1 MSQRRTLILAAAII
15 VGALGAFLV
24 WNYVNGVEDKVN
36 EETELVSVYLV
47 DQPIARGTSGNEAQ
61 AYIKKD
67 SLPRKAVPANIIT
80 DPQDIHELTAFFSW
94 TAWAGAAAAVPSRR
108 SSDSAPSPAART
120 TTVSPGSNSNR

>member
-24 WNYVNGVEDKVN
+24 WNYVNNVEDKVAKDS
-36 EETELVSVYLV
+36 ELVSVYLV

-67 SLPRKAVPANIIT
+67 SIPRKAVPANAIQN
-80 DPQDIHELTAFFSW
+80 P
-94 TAWAGAAAAVPSRR
+94 P
-108 SSDSAPSPAART
+108 
-120 TTVSPGSNSNR
+120 TV